1 MSQFW
6 CWWTTSYP
14 NTTFR
19 QKGIHFPEG
28 CLNIDL
34 DFYFIKKIGYSS
46 IWEEGVFLVVVGLA
60 TTLEDKMALS
70 S

>member
-1 MSQFW
+1 MVLTGVIGLDRGHWSGRGSLV
-6 CWWTTSYP
+6 WT
-14 NTTFR
+14 
-19 QKGIHFPEG
+19 GVIG
-28 CLNIDL
+28 L
-34 DFYFIKKIGYSS
+34 DRGHWSGRGGYSS

>member
-1 MSQFW
+1 MILQ
-6 CWWTTSYP
+6 
-14 NTTFR
+14 
-19 QKGIHFPEG
+19 E
-28 CLNIDL
+28 
-34 DFYFIKKIGYSS
+34 KILYGSKIFGYSS